1 MSGDTALWAEHVAWP
16 MGTRCVTHV
25 DLDMFFAAC
34 HILERPELAE
44 APLVIG
50 GDPHGRGVVSTANYV
65 ARRYGIHSAM
75 PAAQALRLCPHAV
88 FLRPDGALY
97 RPRSRRVMEILAA
110 EIAPVLQRVSVDEAF
125 VDATGLDDPVA
136 RARRALGR
144 ILEETGLTAS
154 VAVATTRLCSKIGS
168 DLRKPAG
175 FVVVPPGQEAAFLA
189 PLPIEKVWG
198 IGPRTAE
205 ALHAAGL
212 SQVGELAGASPAH
225 LAGAVGARR
234 AHELRAMAC
243 GHDDSPVRTER
254 SPKSYSAEHTFARD
268 EGDPH
273 VLWTEL
279 REMAEELAGRLV
291 AAGLAGTTVGVK
303 LRYPEWVT
311 ATRDHSL
318 SHPVDEAEAI
328 AREAAGLMRR
338 HWERRP
344 LRLIGLRVS
353 GLRPAPAYRLPP
365 TAARPP
371 LIPLKRAR
379 SSQVFEDAF
388 RFLSETIDVGG
399 DPWQIPNTAGKA
411 RERVPRCAP

>member
-1 MSGDTALWAEHVAWP
+1 MNGDTLAWGEPVAWP
-16 MGTRCVTHV
+16 EGARCIVHV

-34 HILERPELAE
+34 HILEQPELAA

-50 GDPHGRGVVSTANYV
+50 GDPRGRGVVSTANYV

-97 RPRSRRVMEILAA
+97 RPRSRRVMEILAD
-110 EIAPVLQRVSVDEAF
+110 ELSPVLQRVSVDEAF
-125 VDATGLDDPVA
+125 IDASGRDDPVA
-136 RARRALGR
+136 RARRAQGR
-144 ILEETGLTAS
+144 ILDETGLTAS

-175 FVVVPPGQEAAFLA
+175 FVVVPPGQEALFLA
-189 PLPIEKVWG
+189 PLPVEKVWG

-212 SQVGELAGASPAH
+212 AHVGELSAASLAH
-225 LAGAVGARR
+225 LAAAVGARR
-234 AHELRAMAC
+234 AHHLRDLAA
-243 GHDDSPVRTER
+243 GRDDSPVRTER

-268 EGDPH
+268 EGDPRR
-273 VLWTEL
+273 LWAEL
-279 REMAEELAGRLV
+279 CGMAEELSTRLATV
-291 AAGLAGTTVGVK
+291 GLAGTTVGVK
-303 LRYPEWVT
+303 LRYPEWATV
-311 ATRDHSL
+311 TRDHSL
-318 SHPVDEAEAI
+318 AHPIDDADTI

-353 GLRPAPAYRLPP
+353 GLRPAPAYRQLPLLTP
-365 TAARPP
+365 
-371 LIPLKRAR
+371 
-379 SSQVFEDAF
+379 
-388 RFLSETIDVGG
+388 
-399 DPWQIPNTAGKA
+399 
-411 RERVPRCAP
+411 